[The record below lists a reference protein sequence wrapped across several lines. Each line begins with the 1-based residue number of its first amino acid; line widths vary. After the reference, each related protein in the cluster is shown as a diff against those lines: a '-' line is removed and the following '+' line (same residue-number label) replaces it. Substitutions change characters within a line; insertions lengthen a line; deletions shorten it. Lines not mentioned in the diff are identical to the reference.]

1 MIKLTIYSAK
11 GTRKGSTN
19 LPKSFIEKENLALLS
34 QAVRVYEDR
43 KHPGLSKVKTRGEVS
58 ASTRK
63 IYRQKGTGGA
73 RHGAISAP
81 IFVGGGVAHGP
92 KGVKRKL
99 SLPKK
104 IKEKALG
111 VALSLK
117 ASEGQLLVVDGLS
130 NLKKTKEVNNLI
142 NKIAEKE
149 GIKGTFKFIFALS
162 DKNKEV
168 EKVVRNIEKINVLPF
183 RNLNAHQVYLG
194 GILIV
199 DKEALEEKLE
209 GIN

>member
-43 KHPGLSKVKTRGEVS
+43 KHPGLSKVKTRGEVT

-81 IFVGGGVAHGP
+81 IFVGGGIAHGP
-92 KGVKRKL
+92 KGVKRIL

-104 IKEKALG
+104 MRKKALIS
-111 VALSLK
+111 SLNWK
-117 ASEGQLLVVDGLS
+117 LKDSELFVIDGF
-130 NLKKTKEVNNLI
+130 T
-142 NKIAEKE
+142 
-149 GIKGTFKFIFALS
+149 
-162 DKNKEV
+162 
-168 EKVVRNIEKINVLPF
+168 
-183 RNLNAHQVYLG
+183 
-194 GILIV
+194 
-199 DKEALEEKLE
+199 
-209 GIN
+209 